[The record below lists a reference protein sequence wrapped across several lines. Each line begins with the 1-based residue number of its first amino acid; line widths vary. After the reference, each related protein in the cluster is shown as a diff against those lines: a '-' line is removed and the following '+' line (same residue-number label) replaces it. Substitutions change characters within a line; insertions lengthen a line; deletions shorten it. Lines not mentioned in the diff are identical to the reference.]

1 MRNSIWVRKLKKTI
15 IKMTIV
21 EHLIRT
27 FKKKFNLS
35 DVFTPSTSAILTFVK
50 RPDLDKQINKAL
62 TIPGMQLIVYG
73 HSGSGKTTITQNIL
87 NEKKI
92 NFISTNCILDTTIN
106 DIMLDAFDKLN
117 PFYSSEYNNKTT
129 IKISTELKASYLNLD
144 SVIKSEINK
153 EYGEKKQRALPIQLT
168 PQRLAEFL
176 GVAKVVWILE
186 DFHKVAEN
194 ERQKLSQILKI
205 FVDTSNKY
213 KDVKVIAIGAVGTAR
228 EVVNYDTE
236 LNNRISEVAVPLMTK
251 DELESIISK
260 GEKLL
265 NVEFKEKVHDDIINF
280 SNSLASICH
289 HLCFSICFNHKIEKT
304 SKLKKKFMDESL
316 KSAVI
321 DYLKQNSDSF
331 KEILDRA
338 LKHRDGDFDN
348 TKQILQA
355 FCKSDKEELTQK
367 EVLGFKN
374 NKTIYR
380 STLTEYL
387 HKLTTADYGE
397 ILRYD
402 DNSGKFSFSN
412 PFFKAF
418 TIMTFSMEETEST
431 RTSINFDNIEEI
443 MKLLT
448 ISIDEIQIKV
458 QPDFKFQHSKTNIKD
473 NNLNNKIR
481 SSNQIRNSNLNRR
494 K

>member
-1 MRNSIWVRKLKKTI
+1 MFKKLLKKFTN
-15 IKMTIV
+15 K
-21 EHLIRT
+21 H
-27 FKKKFNLS
+27 NLNE
-35 DVFTPSTSAILTFVK
+35 VFTPSSSAILTFVE

-62 TIPGMQLIVYG
+62 IIPGMQLIVYG

-92 NFISTNCILDTTIN
+92 NYISTNCILDTTIN
-106 DIMLDAFDKLN
+106 DILLDAFDKLN
-117 PFYSSEYNNKTT
+117 PFYSSEYSKTKT
-129 IKISTELKASYLNLD
+129 AKIGAEFKASYLNLD
-144 SVIKSEINK
+144 SIIKSEISS
-153 EYGEKKQRALPIQLT
+153 EYGQKKQRALPIQLT

-176 GVAKVVWILE
+176 GVANVVWILE
-186 DFHKVAEN
+186 DFHKVSIS

-213 KDVKVIAIGAVGTAR
+213 KNVKIIAIGAVGTAR

-236 LNNRISEVAVPLMTK
+236 LNNRISEIAVPLMSK
-251 DELESIISK
+251 DELESIIAK

-265 NVEFKEKVHDDIINF
+265 NVEFKGKVHNDIINF
-280 SNSLASICH
+280 SYSLASICH
-289 HLCFSICFNHKIEKT
+289 HLCFSICYNNKIEKT
-304 SKLKKKFMDESL
+304 SKIKKRFLDDSL
-316 KSAVI
+316 KNAVI

-338 LKHRDGDFDN
+338 LKHRDGKFDN

-355 FCKSDKEELTQK
+355 FCKSEKEELTPK
-367 EVLGFKN
+367 EILGFKN
-374 NKTIYR
+374 NKNLYK
-380 STLTEYL
+380 STLIEYL
-387 HKLTTADYGE
+387 NKLTTADYGE

-418 TIMTFSMEETEST
+418 SIMTFSMEEKEPT
-431 RTSINFDNIEEI
+431 RTSLDFDNIEEI

-448 ISIDEIQIKV
+448 ISIEDMNINVPQKTPIKY
-458 QPDFKFQHSKTNIKD
+458 QSKIIIESKYYG
-473 NNLNNKIR
+473 
-481 SSNQIRNSNLNRR
+481 NSNLNNQIKKSNIRP
-494 K
+494 KK

>member
-1 MRNSIWVRKLKKTI
+1 MLKKLL
-15 IKMTIV
+15 KRFSNN
-21 EHLIRT
+21 H
-27 FKKKFNLS
+27 NLNE
-35 DVFTPSTSAILTFVK
+35 VFTPSSSAILTFVK
-50 RPDLDKQINKAL
+50 RPELDKQINKAL
-62 TIPGMQLIVYG
+62 IMPGMQLIVYG
-73 HSGSGKTTITQNIL
+73 HSGSGKTTIIQNIL

-92 NFISTNCILDTTIN
+92 NYISTNCILDTTIN
-106 DIMLDAFDKLN
+106 DILLDAFDKLN
-117 PFYSSEYNNKTT
+117 PFYTSEYSNKTT
-129 IKISTELKASYLNLD
+129 VKISTELKASYLNLD
-144 SVIKSEINK
+144 AVIKSEINS

-176 GVAKVVWILE
+176 GVAKVIWILE
-186 DFHKVAEN
+186 DFHKVAID
-194 ERQKLSQILKI
+194 ERRKLSQILKI

-236 LNNRISEVAVPLMTK
+236 LNNRISEVAVPLMSK
-251 DELESIISK
+251 EELESIISK

-265 NVEFKEKVHDDIINF
+265 NVEFKEKVHDDIISF

-289 HLCFSICFNHKIEKT
+289 HLCFSICFNSKIEKT
-304 SKLKKKFMDESL
+304 SKIKKKFMDESL

-338 LKHRDGDFDN
+338 LKHRDGKFDN
-348 TKQILQA
+348 TKQILQT
-355 FCKSDKEELTQK
+355 FCKSEKEELTPQ
-367 EVLGFKN
+367 EVLTFKN
-374 NKTIYR
+374 NKNIYR

-387 HKLTTADYGE
+387 HKLTTSDYGE

-418 TIMTFSMEETEST
+418 SIMTFSMEEKEPA

-443 MKLLT
+443 MKLLS
-448 ISIDEIQIKV
+448 ISIEDIKLNV
-458 QPDFKFQHSKTNIKD
+458 QPKEKVNYQNTNLIKNPHYKD
-473 NNLNNKIR
+473 TNLNSKIKK
-481 SSNQIRNSNLNRR
+481 SNLRP
-494 K
+494 KK